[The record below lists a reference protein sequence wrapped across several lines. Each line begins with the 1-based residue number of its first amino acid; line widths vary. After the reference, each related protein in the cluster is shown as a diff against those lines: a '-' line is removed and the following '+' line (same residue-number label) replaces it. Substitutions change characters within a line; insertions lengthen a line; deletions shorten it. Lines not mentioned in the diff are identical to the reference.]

1 MPDLKAISEI
11 LIKKGKVRGK
21 PVAITLFRDSPP
33 PSSYEPITEEPCTII
48 RHAMDNDKAV
58 YFDAN
63 HHDCLVG
70 VYHCGMVPGKQEI
83 MSGEYLSTTSSFF
96 TYEGAARLKAGMVNL
111 PLGMVKAIGAA
122 PLDRVPDGVK
132 VDWIVV
138 VANPHNANQIA
149 CCRVAQE
156 GILPYTAIGTSLC
169 GELFS
174 SPWHQKNIVVSFGD
188 FGGRMNNRIKQDQ
201 LFVVIPLEF
210 ADYIPKLFVDMKIN
224 VNANLAFTKPE
235 GSPFW
240 NKKGIKTE
248 DYVKEAE
255 NPEIKSDTPVYTMDW
270 DDEAKELANKAP
282 EGMTEFIIE
291 NSETYAREK
300 GYPKVSRSSI
310 SEQMEE
316 MGMNLDDMLSEV

>member
-48 RHAMDNDKAV
+48 RHAMDNNKAV
-58 YFDAN
+58 YFDAK

-70 VYHCGMVPGKQEI
+70 VYHCGMVPGKDEI
-83 MSGEYLSTTSSFF
+83 MSGEYLSKTSSFF
-96 TYEGAARLKAGMVNL
+96 TYEGAARLKSGMQNL
-111 PLGMVKAIGAA
+111 PPNMVTAIGAA
-122 PLDRVPDGVK
+122 PLDNVPEGID

-174 SPWHQKNIVVSFGD
+174 SPWHQKNVVVSIGD

-201 LFVVIPLEF
+201 LFVVIPIEF
-210 ADYIPKLFVDMKIN
+210 ADYIPKLFNNMKID
-224 VNANLAFTKPE
+224 VNANLAATKPPD
-235 GSPFW
+235 SPFW
-240 NKKGIKTE
+240 KKKTVKTD

-255 NPEIKSDTPVYTMDW
+255 NPEIKSDAPVYTMDW

-291 NSETYAREK
+291 NSESYAREK
-300 GYPKVSRSSI
+300 GYPKVSRKSI

-316 MGMNLDDMLSEV
+316 MGMSLDDMLSEV

>member
-21 PVAITLFRDSPP
+21 PVAITLFRENP
-33 PSSYEPITEEPCTII
+33 PSSYKPISEEPCTIV
-48 RHAMDNDKAV
+48 RHAMDNNKAV
-58 YFDAN
+58 YFDAD

-70 VYHCGMVPGKQEI
+70 AYHCGMVPGKQEI
-83 MSGEYLSTTSSFF
+83 MAGEYLSKTSSFF

-111 PLGMVKAIGAA
+111 PPGMVKAIGAA
-122 PLDRVPDGVK
+122 PLDNVPDGVD

-149 CCRVAQE
+149 GCRVVQD
-156 GILPYTAIGTSLC
+156 GFLPYGGFGTSLC
-169 GELFS
+169 GEIFS
-174 SPWHQKNIVVSFGD
+174 NPWHKKNLIIAFGD

-201 LFVVIPLEF
+201 LFVVIPIEF
-210 ADYIPKLFVDMKIN
+210 ADYIPKLFVNMKID
-224 VNANLAFTKPE
+224 VNTNLAFTKPE

-240 NKKGIKTE
+240 NKKGVKTD

-255 NPEIKSDTPVYTMDW
+255 NPDIKTESPVYTMDW

-291 NSETYAREK
+291 NSESYARQK
-300 GYPKVSRSSI
+300 GYPKVSKKSI

-316 MGMNLDDMLSEV
+316 MGMNLEEMLSEM

>member
-1 MPDLKAISEI
+1 MSYLKAISDI

-21 PVAITLFRDSPP
+21 PVAITLFREDP
-33 PSSYEPITEEPCTII
+33 PSSYEPITEEPCTIV
-48 RHAMDNDKAV
+48 RHAMDNNKAV
-58 YFDAN
+58 YFDAD

-70 VYHCGMVPGKQEI
+70 AYHCGMVPGKQEI
-83 MSGEYLSTTSSFF
+83 MAGEYLSSTSSFF

-111 PLGMVKAIGAA
+111 PPGMVKAIGAA
-122 PLDRVPDGVK
+122 PLDNVPDGVN

-138 VANPHNANQIA
+138 VTNPHNANQIA
-149 CCRVAQE
+149 GCRVVQD
-156 GILPYTAIGTSLC
+156 GILPYGGFGTSLC
-169 GELFS
+169 GEIFS
-174 SPWHQKNIVVSFGD
+174 NPWHKKNLIITFGD

-201 LFVVIPLEF
+201 LFVVIPIEF
-210 ADYIPKLFVDMKIN
+210 ADYIPKLFVDMKID
-224 VNANLAFTKPE
+224 VNKNLAFTKPE

-240 NKKGIKTE
+240 NKKGVKTE
-248 DYVKEAE
+248 DYIKVAE
-255 NPEIKSDTPVYTMDW
+255 NPEIKTEKAVYTMDW

-300 GYPKVSRSSI
+300 GYPKVSKKSI

-316 MGMNLDDMLSEV
+316 MGMNLDDMLSDM